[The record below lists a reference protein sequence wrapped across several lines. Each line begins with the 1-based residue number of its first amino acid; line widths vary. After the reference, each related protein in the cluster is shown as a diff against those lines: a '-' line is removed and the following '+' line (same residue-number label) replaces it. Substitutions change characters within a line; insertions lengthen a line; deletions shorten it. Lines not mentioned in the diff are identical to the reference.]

1 MKLRPAEE
9 RPTPA
14 LTDLDELLSRLGGTE
29 ALTASARA
37 HGAFTRAREVKTA
50 IDLLRLVLT
59 YGPGGLSLRSAATVA
74 AEGGLCDLSD
84 VALMKRIRRAAD
96 WLEALCA
103 EQISLVDAALGEAM
117 GAITLVDA
125 SLIQSP
131 GTGTNYRLH
140 LQWDVTQ
147 QRSVAARIT
156 TKGRRAAGPA
166 VEHRDLHPDRRS
178 RLSAARWAAQHP
190 GGRGRC
196 AGASDLEQPVADQP

>member
-84 VALMKRIRRAAD
+84 VALLKRIRHAAD

-103 EQISLVDAALGEAM
+103 EQVSLAGAALGAAA
-117 GAITLVDA
+117 GAINIVDG
-125 SLIQSP
+125 SVIQSP
-131 GTGTNYRLH
+131 GAGT
-140 LQWDVTQ
+140 
-147 QRSVAARIT
+147 I
-156 TKGRRAAGPA
+156 
-166 VEHRDLHPDRRS
+166 
-178 RLSAARWAAQHP
+178 
-190 GGRGRC
+190 
-196 AGASDLEQPVADQP
+196 